1 MRAYTYSEARQN
13 LASLLETAQRDGAVR
28 IRRKDG
34 RSFVLQPETSEVSP
48 LDVEGFDLGLE
59 SAEIVEMIREGRERY
74 GREDSRGQGSHRK
87 LADLT
92 LR

>member
-34 RSFVLQPETSEVSP
+34 RSFVLHPETSAVSP
-48 LDVEGFDLGLE
+48 LDVEGVDLDMG

-74 GREDSRGQGSHRK
+74 G
-87 LADLT
+87 
-92 LR
+92 